1 MKLSHSLKLLSRRYA
16 TTNPPIRR
24 LLPAS
29 RRQDAQRDEQLVRR
43 LTRQTEQERRL
54 VAQLLQVRAQKEV
67 LRENRLFREQQ
78 YQEQRERDFLEALER
93 EAVR

>member
-1 MKLSHSLKLLSRRYA
+1 
-16 TTNPPIRR
+16 
-24 LLPAS
+24 
-29 RRQDAQRDEQLVRR
+29 LVRR